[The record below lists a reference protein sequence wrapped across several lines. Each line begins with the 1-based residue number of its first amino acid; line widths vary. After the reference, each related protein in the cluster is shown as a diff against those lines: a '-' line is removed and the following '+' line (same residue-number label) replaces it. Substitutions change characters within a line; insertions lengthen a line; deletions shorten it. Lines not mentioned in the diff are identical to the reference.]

1 MTSGAG
7 PSFTLRLVGPLR
19 LIRSDGVDVTPVSA
33 KAQGMLALLGTSSG
47 HRRSRAW
54 LQDKLW
60 SDRDQEH
67 GAASLR
73 QALTGMRQALG
84 EDRSCILTEQNWV
97 ALNPAQVTVLLEPTP
112 EDWDLA
118 GEPPEFCEGLDIA
131 DPEFEDW
138 IRDQRAA
145 TEERLAAL
153 ERPAPPR
160 PAPFRT
166 APDPAEGTVLLVAP
180 ALVDSEALLAQADM
194 LSTHIAAQ
202 VARMGG
208 IDVKFERPGAPAPTE
223 ALRLQMRACRFGER
237 SMLQAQLTDAQHGTL
252 LWTASRDLPMA
263 AFERDSSEI
272 AAFVAE
278 VAAASTLQLGR
289 GGPGEPG
296 SRIRASYR
304 ALRDVLSYDGATL
317 AQCDRTLASWPE
329 TPGEAARRAW
339 RAHLRVISIV
349 ERLATNTGD
358 TRAEAIELARHAL
371 EADPI
376 NPIVNALAADVA
388 LLIEGRPMKAFQLAR
403 AAVEQDRFS
412 PFTHASL
419 AQALASLGEAER
431 AHTEACTAL
440 SLSSGQPNLS
450 WWHMR
455 CAMTATRCGR
465 FEEAARYAQAA
476 HELSPN
482 FRPPLRYLAAL
493 RYHLRDEK
501 GAAEALQALKLLEP
515 DFTLELMASE
525 SYPVASLRGPLLL
538 DVVRSELV

>member
-1 MTSGAG
+1 
-7 PSFTLRLVGPLR
+7 
-19 LIRSDGVDVTPVSA
+19 
-33 KAQGMLALLGTSSG
+33 MLALLGTSSG

-84 EDRSCILTEQNWV
+84 EDRSCILTEQSWV
-97 ALNPAQVTVLLEPTP
+97 ALTPRRSRCCSSPTP

-153 ERPAPPR
+153 ERPAPQR
-160 PAPFRT
+160 RRGGRSDT

-180 ALVDSEALLAQADM
+180 AQVDSEALLAQADM

-208 IDVKFERPGAPAPTE
+208 IDVKFECPERRAGAERSPAPADAGLPLRRAVDAPGPADRRSARHA
-223 ALRLQMRACRFGER
+223 ALDSEPRHADC
-237 SMLQAQLTDAQHGTL
+237 
-252 LWTASRDLPMA
+252 A

-289 GGPGEPG
+289 GGPGESG

-304 ALRDVLSYDGATL
+304 ALRDVLSYDSATL

-339 RAHLRVISIV
+339 RAHLRVISVV
-349 ERLATNTGD
+349 ERLATNTRD

-419 AQALASLGEAER
+419 AQALAQPRRGREGARRGLHR
-431 AHTEACTAL
+431 A
-440 SLSSGQPNLS
+440 Q
-450 WWHMR
+450 
-455 CAMTATRCGR
+455 
-465 FEEAARYAQAA
+465 
-476 HELSPN
+476 
-482 FRPPLRYLAAL
+482 
-493 RYHLRDEK
+493 
-501 GAAEALQALKLLEP
+501 
-515 DFTLELMASE
+515 
-525 SYPVASLRGPLLL
+525 PLLRPAQHL
-538 DVVRSELV
+538 LVAHALLR